1 MLIGGFQRFSLSD
14 FPGRS
19 SAIVFTQGCNFRC
32 PWCHNASLI
41 PGAPRTK
48 TAFSEDLILGF
59 LASRAGMLD
68 GVVITGGEP
77 TIQSDLPDF
86 ARRMKSLGYAVKLDT
101 NGSLPRMLSRLLGA
115 GLVDYVA
122 MDVKAPIDRY
132 AALAGI
138 KTPAEAIAE
147 SISLIAGSGVEHE
160 FRTTLVDGMLSESD
174 IPAIRSLLPPGSK
187 HKIQG
192 YRPVA
197 GPVHETNTPFNRPA
211 APVAGIGDAV
221 GETARR
227 AG

>member
-19 SAIVFTQGCNFRC
+19 CAIVFTQGCNFRC

-41 PGAPRTK
+41 PGSSRTK
-48 TAFSEDLILGF
+48 TTFSEDLILGF

-77 TIQSDLPDF
+77 TVQHHLPDF
-86 ARRMKSLGYAVKLDT
+86 ARRIKSLGYAVKLDT

-122 MDVKAPIDRY
+122 MDVKAPLGRY
-132 AALAGI
+132 SALAGI
-138 KTPAEAIAE
+138 QTPTEAIAE
-147 SISLIAGSGVEHE
+147 SISLIAGSGVGHE

-187 HKIQG
+187 HKIQK
-192 YRPVA
+192 YR
-197 GPVHETNTPFNRPA
+197 NPA
-211 APVAGIGDAV
+211 APPYESGTAFAHTAAQAPLVRNAAAG
-221 GETARR
+221 
-227 AG
+227 

>member
-19 SAIVFTQGCNFRC
+19 AALVFTQGCNFRC

-41 PGAPRTK
+41 PRTPRAEI
-48 TAFSEDLILGF
+48 AFSEDLILEF

-68 GVVITGGEP
+68 GLVITGGEP
-77 TIQSDLPDF
+77 TVQPDLPDF
-86 ARRMKSLGYAVKLDT
+86 ARRIKSLGYEVKLDT
-101 NGSLPRMLSRLLGA
+101 NGSHPRMLSRLLVE

-122 MDVKAPIDRY
+122 MDIKAPFGRY
-132 AALAGI
+132 SALAGI
-138 KTPAEAIAE
+138 ETPTEAIAE
-147 SISLIAGSGVEHE
+147 SISLIAGSGVGHE

-187 HKIQG
+187 HRIQR
-192 YRPVA
+192 YRNA
-197 GPVHETNTPFNRPA
+197 S
-211 APVAGIGDAV
+211 GDA
-221 GETARR
+221 ARR